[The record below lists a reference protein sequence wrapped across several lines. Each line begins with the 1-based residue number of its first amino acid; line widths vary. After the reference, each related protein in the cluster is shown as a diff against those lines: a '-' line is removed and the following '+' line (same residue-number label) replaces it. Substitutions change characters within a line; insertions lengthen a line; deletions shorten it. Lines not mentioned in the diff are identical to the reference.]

1 LLCIRLIS
9 RIKRTA
15 FFDFPVIILHIYQ
28 TKKFETMKAPSSRFF
43 ILTASLILAS
53 CASRNDDPAP
63 RPGVAARPT
72 GLTVRGVIVTAQPLD
87 NVVNSS
93 GTVLA
98 SESVDLAP
106 EPAGIVTA
114 IFFKEGAHVKKNDL
128 LVTLN
133 SEDFEAQLKKTEL
146 QIQLAAELADRQKQ
160 LLENKNTSQEQY
172 DIAINSLATFKAD
185 RANLVAA
192 IHKREIRAP
201 FDGIIGLR
209 YVSEGSYVVPATTRI
224 ASIQKI
230 NPLKVD
236 FAIPEKYAGKVRVG
250 DPVTFRSD
258 ETNLQFGGKVYAIEP
273 EIDPTTRTLQLRAMC
288 DNKGET
294 IFPGG
299 YVHVELRLK
308 QPGGA
313 LMVPTQ
319 AIVPVL
325 KGQTVLVR
333 KNGVV
338 ASVMVKTGIRTP
350 SVIQVTDGL
359 SAGDTVI
366 TTGIL
371 QLRPGMP
378 VNVTIH

>member
-1 LLCIRLIS
+1 VS
-9 RIKRTA
+9 
-15 FFDFPVIILHIYQ
+15 
-28 TKKFETMKAPSSRFF
+28 
-43 ILTASLILAS
+43 
-53 CASRNDDPAP
+53 
-63 RPGVAARPT
+63 
-72 GLTVRGVIVTAQPLD
+72 GVIATLQPLD

-98 SESVDLAP
+98 SESVDLAA
-106 EPAGIVTA
+106 EAAGTVQSIL
-114 IFFKEGAHVKKNDL
+114 FKEGTHVRKNDL
-128 LVTLN
+128 LVKLN
-133 SEDFEAQLKKTEL
+133 DDDLQAQLRKTEL
-146 QIQLAAELADRQKQ
+146 QIQLAAELANRQKR
-160 LLENKNTSQEQY
+160 LLDNNNTSQEQY
-172 DIAINSLATFKAD
+172 DIALNSLATLKAD
-185 RANLVAA
+185 SANLVAS
-192 IHKREIRAP
+192 IRHREIRAP

-209 YVSEGSYVVPATTRI
+209 YVSEGSYVISPTTRV

-236 FAIPEKYAGKVRVG
+236 FSIPEKYAGKVRVG
-250 DPVTFRSD
+250 DLVKFHSD
-258 ETNLQFGGKVYAIEP
+258 ESSQEFGGKVYAIEP
-273 EIDPTTRTLQLRAMC
+273 EIEPSTRTVQLRAMC
-288 DNKGET
+288 ENKGET

-319 AIVPVL
+319 AIVPIL

-338 ASVMVKTGIRTP
+338 ASVLVKTGIRTP

-378 VNVTIH
+378 VNVTIK

>member
-1 LLCIRLIS
+1 MSVNGI
-9 RIKRTA
+9 
-15 FFDFPVIILHIYQ
+15 
-28 TKKFETMKAPSSRFF
+28 
-43 ILTASLILAS
+43 
-53 CASRNDDPAP
+53 
-63 RPGVAARPT
+63 VAA
-72 GLTVRGVIVTAQPLD
+72 LQPLD
-87 NVVNSS
+87 NIVNSS

-98 SESVDLAP
+98 SESVDLAA
-106 EPAGIVTA
+106 EASGTIQS
-114 IFFKEGAHVKKNDL
+114 ISFKEGAHVRKNDL
-128 LVTLN
+128 LLKIN
-133 SEDFEAQLKKTEL
+133 DEDLRAQLKKTEL
-146 QIQLAAELADRQKQ
+146 QIQLAADQADRQKR
-160 LLENKNTSQEQY
+160 LFETNNSSKEQY
-172 DIAINSLATFKAD
+172 DVAVSTLATLKAD
-185 RANLVAA
+185 RENLVAS
-192 IHKREIRAP
+192 IRKREIRAP

-209 YVSEGSYVVPATTRI
+209 YVSEGSYISPTTRI

-250 DPVTFRSD
+250 DLVKFHSD
-258 ETNLQFGGKVYAIEP
+258 ETSLEFTGKVYAVEP
-273 EIDPTTRTLQLRAMC
+273 EIEPSTRTVQLRALC

-313 LMVPTQ
+313 LMIPTQ
-319 AIVPVL
+319 AIIPVL

-338 ASVMVKTGIRTP
+338 VSVPVKTGVRTP
-350 SVIQVTDGL
+350 SVIQITDGL
-359 SAGDTVI
+359 SAGDTVL

-378 VNVTIH
+378 VNVTVR

>member
-1 LLCIRLIS
+1 MSVNGI
-9 RIKRTA
+9 
-15 FFDFPVIILHIYQ
+15 
-28 TKKFETMKAPSSRFF
+28 
-43 ILTASLILAS
+43 
-53 CASRNDDPAP
+53 
-63 RPGVAARPT
+63 VAA
-72 GLTVRGVIVTAQPLD
+72 LQPLD
-87 NVVNSS
+87 NIVNSS

-98 SESVDLAP
+98 SESVDLAA
-106 EPAGIVTA
+106 EASGTIQS
-114 IFFKEGAHVKKNDL
+114 ISFKEGAHVRKNDL
-128 LVTLN
+128 LLKIN
-133 SEDFEAQLKKTEL
+133 DEDLRAQLKKTEL
-146 QIQLAAELADRQKQ
+146 QIQLATDQADRQKR
-160 LLENKNTSQEQY
+160 LFETDNSSKEQY
-172 DIAINSLATFKAD
+172 DVAVNTLATLKAD
-185 RANLVAA
+185 RENLAA
-192 IHKREIRAP
+192 SIRKREIRAP

-209 YVSEGSYVVPATTRI
+209 YVSEGSYISPTTRI

-250 DPVTFRSD
+250 DLVKFHSD
-258 ETNLQFGGKVYAIEP
+258 ETSKEFMGKVYAVEP
-273 EIDPTTRTLQLRAMC
+273 EIEPTTRTVQLRALC

-313 LMVPTQ
+313 LMIPTQ
-319 AIVPVL
+319 AIIPVL

-338 ASVMVKTGIRTP
+338 VSVPVKTGVRTP
-350 SVIQVTDGL
+350 SVIQITDGL
-359 SAGDTVI
+359 SAGDTVL

-378 VNVTIH
+378 VNVTVR

>member
-1 LLCIRLIS
+1 MSVNGI
-9 RIKRTA
+9 
-15 FFDFPVIILHIYQ
+15 
-28 TKKFETMKAPSSRFF
+28 
-43 ILTASLILAS
+43 
-53 CASRNDDPAP
+53 
-63 RPGVAARPT
+63 VAA
-72 GLTVRGVIVTAQPLD
+72 LQPLD
-87 NVVNSS
+87 NIVNSS

-98 SESVDLAP
+98 SESVDLAA
-106 EPAGIVTA
+106 EASGTIQS
-114 IFFKEGAHVKKNDL
+114 ISFKEGAHVRKNDL
-128 LVTLN
+128 LLKIN
-133 SEDFEAQLKKTEL
+133 DEDLRAQLKKTEL
-146 QIQLAAELADRQKQ
+146 QIQLATDQADRQKR
-160 LLENKNTSQEQY
+160 LFETDNSSKEQY
-172 DIAINSLATFKAD
+172 DVAVNTLATLKAD
-185 RANLVAA
+185 RENLAA
-192 IHKREIRAP
+192 SIRKREIRAP

-209 YVSEGSYVVPATTRI
+209 YVSEGSYISPTTRI

-250 DPVTFRSD
+250 DLVKFHSD
-258 ETNLQFGGKVYAIEP
+258 ETSKEFMGKVYAVEP
-273 EIDPTTRTLQLRAMC
+273 EIEPTTRTVQLRALC

-313 LMVPTQ
+313 LMIPTQ
-319 AIVPVL
+319 AIIPVL

-338 ASVMVKTGIRTP
+338 VSVPVKTGIRTP
-350 SVIQVTDGL
+350 SVVQIIDGL
-359 SAGDTVI
+359 SAGDTVL

-378 VNVTIH
+378 VNVTVR

>member
-1 LLCIRLIS
+1 MKEIS
-9 RIKRTA
+9 RI
-15 FFDFPVIILHIYQ
+15 FLF
-28 TKKFETMKAPSSRFF
+28 
-43 ILTASLILAS
+43 LTVSLVLVS
-53 CASRNDDPAP
+53 CASKNNDPAP
-63 RPGVAARPT
+63 RPGSGGRSA
-72 GLTVRGVIVTAQPLD
+72 GMTVSGMIVSSQPLD

-98 SESVDLAP
+98 SESVDLSA
-106 EPAGIVTA
+106 EAAGTVVA
-114 IFFKEGAHVKKNDL
+114 ILFKEGAHVKKNDL
-128 LVTLN
+128 LVKLN
-133 SEDFEAQLKKTEL
+133 DDDLQAQLKKTGL
-146 QIQLAAELADRQKQ
+146 QIQLAAELAERQKQ
-160 LLENKNTSQEQY
+160 LLENNNTSREQY
-172 DIAINSLATFKAD
+172 DIALNTLATLRAD
-185 RANLVAA
+185 SANLIAS
-192 IHKREIRAP
+192 IRHREVRAP

-209 YVSEGSYVVPATTRI
+209 YVSEGSYFVPATTRV

-250 DPVTFRSD
+250 DLVKFHSD
-258 ETNLQFGGKVYAIEP
+258 ESNLEFGGKVYAIEP
-273 EIDPTTRTLQLRAMC
+273 EIEATTRTVQLRAMC
-288 DNKGET
+288 ENKGET

-308 QPGGA
+308 EPGGA

-338 ASVMVKTGIRTP
+338 VSVAVKTGIRTP

-366 TTGIL
+366 TSGIL

-378 VNVTIH
+378 VNVTIK

>member
-1 LLCIRLIS
+1 MREIFRPYLSLTFLCFALLFS
-9 RIKRTA
+9 
-15 FFDFPVIILHIYQ
+15 
-28 TKKFETMKAPSSRFF
+28 
-43 ILTASLILAS
+43 S
-53 CASRNDDPAP
+53 CASKNNDPAP
-63 RPGVAARPT
+63 RPT
-72 GLTVRGVIVTAQPLD
+72 GERRSGGMSVSGVIVSSQPLD

-106 EPAGIVTA
+106 EASGTVQA
-114 IFFKEGAHVKKNDL
+114 ILFKEGAHVRKNDL
-128 LVTLN
+128 LVKLKD
-133 SEDFEAQLKKTEL
+133 EDLQAQLKKMEL
-146 QIQLAAELADRQKQ
+146 QIQLASELADRQKL
-160 LLENKNTSQEQY
+160 LLEKNNTSKEQF
-172 DIAINSLATFKAD
+172 DIAVNSLATLKAD
-185 RANLVAA
+185 HENLIAA
-192 IHKREIRAP
+192 IQKREIRAP
-201 FDGIIGLR
+201 FDGVIGLR
-209 YVSEGSYVVPATTRI
+209 YVSEGSYVTPPTTRI

-250 DPVTFRSD
+250 DPVKFRSD
-258 ETNLQFGGKVYAIEP
+258 ETNLEFGGKVYAIEP
-273 EIDPTTRTLQLRAMC
+273 EIEPTTRTVQLRAMC
-288 DNKGET
+288 ENKGEA

-308 QPGGA
+308 QVGGA

-333 KNGVV
+333 KNGLV
-338 ASVMVKTGIRTP
+338 ASVNVKTGIRTP
-350 SVIQVTDGL
+350 SVIQITDGL

-378 VNVTIH
+378 VNVIIK

>member
-1 LLCIRLIS
+1 MS
-9 RIKRTA
+9 
-15 FFDFPVIILHIYQ
+15 V
-28 TKKFETMKAPSSRFF
+28 
-43 ILTASLILAS
+43 
-53 CASRNDDPAP
+53 N
-63 RPGVAARPT
+63 G
-72 GLTVRGVIVTAQPLD
+72 IVTTLQPLD
-87 NVVNSS
+87 NIVNSS

-98 SESVDLAP
+98 SESVDLAA
-106 EPAGIVTA
+106 EASGTIQS
-114 IFFKEGAHVKKNDL
+114 ISFKEGAHVRKNDL
-128 LVTLN
+128 LLKIN
-133 SEDFEAQLKKTEL
+133 DEDLRAQLKKTEL
-146 QIQLAAELADRQKQ
+146 QIQLATDQADRQKR
-160 LLENKNTSQEQY
+160 LFETDNSSKEQY
-172 DIAINSLATFKAD
+172 DVAVNTLATLKAD
-185 RANLVAA
+185 RENLAA
-192 IHKREIRAP
+192 SIRKREIRAP

-209 YVSEGSYVVPATTRI
+209 YVSEGSYISPTTRI

-250 DPVTFRSD
+250 DLVKFHSD
-258 ETNLQFGGKVYAIEP
+258 ETSKEFMGRVYAVEP
-273 EIDPTTRTLQLRAMC
+273 EIEPTTRTVQLRALC

-313 LMVPTQ
+313 LMIPTQ
-319 AIVPVL
+319 AIIPVL

-338 ASVMVKTGIRTP
+338 VSVPVKTGIRTP
-350 SVIQVTDGL
+350 SVVQIIDGL
-359 SAGDTVI
+359 SAGDTVL

-378 VNVTIH
+378 VNVTVR

>member
-1 LLCIRLIS
+1 MTVS
-9 RIKRTA
+9 
-15 FFDFPVIILHIYQ
+15 
-28 TKKFETMKAPSSRFF
+28 
-43 ILTASLILAS
+43 
-53 CASRNDDPAP
+53 
-63 RPGVAARPT
+63 GV
-72 GLTVRGVIVTAQPLD
+72 VVTPQPLD

-98 SESVDLAP
+98 SESVDLAA
-106 EPAGIVTA
+106 EPAGIVVA
-114 IFFKEGAHVKKNDL
+114 IFFTEGAHVKKGDL
-128 LVTLN
+128 LVKLN
-133 SEDFEAQLKKTEL
+133 VEDLEAQLQKTEL
-146 QIQLAAELADRQKQ
+146 QIQLAAELAEHQKQ

-172 DIAINSLATFKAD
+172 DTAVNSLATLKAD
-185 RANLVAA
+185 SANLVAA
-192 IHKREIRAP
+192 IRKREIRAP
-201 FDGIIGLR
+201 FDGVIGLR
-209 YVSEGSYVVPATTRI
+209 YVSVGSYVVPSPPTRI

-236 FAIPEKYAGKVRVG
+236 FAIPEKYAGKVHVG
-250 DPVTFRSD
+250 DLVKFHSE
-258 ETNLQFGGKVYAIEP
+258 ETRLEFGGKVYAIEP

-288 DNKGET
+288 ENKGET
-294 IFPGG
+294 IYPGG

-308 QPGGA
+308 EPGGA
-313 LMVPTQ
+313 LTVPTQ

-338 ASVMVKTGIRTP
+338 ASVAVKTGIRTP

-366 TTGIL
+366 TTGIM

-378 VNVTIH
+378 VNVTIK